1 MVVLFEGIDTCG
13 KSTQIALIKQKYPG
27 IITTHEPGA
36 TTLGKTLRRILLH
49 NPPKSKEAEVLL
61 FLVDRAEHYEE
72 VIKQGRDKLIISDRG
87 FISGIAYA
95 MATGKF
101 ELDTLIELN
110 RFALQGDFP
119 QKTVLFT
126 IDEKT
131 LLQRLSKK
139 AHDKIEARGIT
150 YLLEVQ
156 RWMIKTVQRVELEYL
171 IIDASDDI
179 DTIHQTILTYLKL

>member
-13 KSTQIALIKQKYPG
+13 KSTQIALIKQKYPD
-27 IITTHEPGA
+27 ILTTHEPGA
-36 TTLGKTLRRILLH
+36 TGLGKTLREVLLQ
-49 NPPKSKEAEVLL
+49 NPPKSKEAEALL
-61 FLVDRAEHYEE
+61 FLADRAEHYETL
-72 VIKQGRDKLIISDRG
+72 IKPNKNKLIISDRG
-87 FISGIAYA
+87 FVSGIAYA

-101 ELDTLIELN
+101 ELDTLIKLN

-156 RWMIKTVQRVELEYL
+156 RRMIKTVQALKLDHL

-179 DTIHQTILTYLKL
+179 ETIHQTILTYLKL